1 MPGKNRKS
9 RPSITA
15 GELAREL
22 ANDPKYQ
29 AMMAEKEAKREAA
42 IAKSAPI
49 FAKLMAD
56 LDATGCKIESLSALI
71 NSPAPTPLPCVPVL
85 LKWLSLTDD
94 EAVLSGCL
102 RCIMGAKERKAFDG
116 QALADLYG
124 RTSNH
129 DLQWLAVNAAA
140 ITRPTGIEEW
150 IARLK
155 ESPYWAGVYRDA
167 GGK

>member
-1 MPGKNRKS
+1 
-9 RPSITA
+9 
-15 GELAREL
+15 
-22 ANDPKYQ
+22 
-29 AMMAEKEAKREAA
+29 
-42 IAKSAPI
+42 
-49 FAKLMAD
+49 
-56 LDATGCKIESLSALI
+56 
-71 NSPAPTPLPCVPVL
+71 
-85 LKWLSLTDD
+85 
-94 EAVLSGCL
+94 
-102 RCIMGAKERKAFDG
+102 MGAKERKAFDG